1 MYSWDED
8 IIKKNKFRLLNNNNK
23 HSKIILDNY
32 DYIDDFIEGKP
43 INRIEYCNKSDVYF
57 LSIAKT
63 EKENMKKSN
72 IINSNIFKQ
81 LLNQQERKYKNNSI
95 TINHDYSEN
104 QVINLIDL
112 FFKKIFN
119 NTPNLVSDLT
129 MNRSIFLKKDMSKI
143 LIMNCLY

>member
-8 IIKKNKFRLLNNNNK
+8 IIKKNEFRLLNNNNK

-32 DYIDDFIEGKP
+32 NYIDDFIEGKP
-43 INRIEYCNKSDVYF
+43 INRIEYCNKSDAYF

-81 LLNQQERKYKNNSI
+81 LLNQQERKYKYNSI

-129 MNRSIFLKKDMSKI
+129 MNRSIFFKKDMSKI
-143 LIMNCLY
+143 LIMNYLY

>member
-1 MYSWDED
+1 MD
-8 IIKKNKFRLLNNNNK
+8 
-23 HSKIILDNY
+23 
-32 DYIDDFIEGKP
+32 
-43 INRIEYCNKSDVYF
+43 
-57 LSIAKT
+57 
-63 EKENMKKSN
+63 

-81 LLNQQERKYKNNSI
+81 LLNQQERKYKYNSI

-143 LIMNCLY
+143 LIMNYLY